1 MELTVGTIIT
11 GKVTSITKFG
21 AFVALPDGK
30 SGLVHIS
37 EVAGTFVSDVHD
49 FLTEGQEVPVKV
61 LSVSPEGKISLSVKQ
76 AQPPKPRP
84 QYADRPARPRPPRP
98 NPARPNPSQPA
109 APPAELTFEDGCLT
123 LGMKPEKNAVLVFI
137 DIPQVKSLIDAAHI
151 VGRNDTRALPQT
163 ALIQRADLLG
173 QNDAVLGQPAAVRP
187 HADVRRQAVLVLAA
201 CDGCRN
207 DRGAVPVADLILN
220 DKYRTYAPLLGPHDG
235 A

>member
-84 QYADRPARPRPPRP
+84 PHGDRPTRPRGPRP
-98 NPARPNPSQPA
+98 APARSAPAQPA
-109 APPAELTFEDGCLT
+109 APAELSFEDKLKQFMSVVRQQAVGAEPLHG
-123 LGMKPEKNAVLVFI
+123 LQAGRPPPQIILSKNL
-137 DIPQVKSLIDAAHI
+137 P
-151 VGRNDTRALPQT
+151 RAL
-163 ALIQRADLLG
+163 
-173 QNDAVLGQPAAVRP
+173 
-187 HADVRRQAVLVLAA
+187 A
-201 CDGCRN
+201 CGRFC
-207 DRGAVPVADLILN
+207 
-220 DKYRTYAPLLGPHDG
+220 
-235 A
+235 

>member
-21 AFVALPDGK
+21 PFVALPDGK

-84 QYADRPARPRPPRP
+84 PHGDRPARPRGPRP
-98 NPARPNPSQPA
+98 APARSAPAQPA
-109 APPAELTFEDGCLT
+109 APAELSFEDKLKQFMSVSDSKQSELNRYMASKRG
-123 LGMKPEKNAVLVFI
+123 
-137 DIPQVKSLIDAAHI
+137 
-151 VGRNDTRALPQT
+151 GR
-163 ALIQRADLLG
+163 
-173 QNDAVLGQPAAVRP
+173 
-187 HADVRRQAVLVLAA
+187 RR
-201 CDGCRN
+201 
-207 DRGAVPVADLILN
+207 
-220 DKYRTYAPLLGPHDG
+220 K
-235 A
+235 